1 MYVFL
6 GGSKTVTWLTYLVDD
21 ESYRVTKKMAENGHL
36 GEIHAVEAS
45 CLDPQD
51 KNGTASIV

>member
-1 MYVFL
+1 ML
-6 GGSKTVTWLTYLVDD
+6 DD
-21 ESYRVTKKMAENGHL
+21 ESYRATKKMVENGQL

-51 KNGTASIV
+51 KNGKHFEDLGVAE